1 MEALVDRGF
10 EEGAILKTLVD
21 ENLSLHPR
29 VSGVRQI
36 SPAGRLTA

>member
-10 EEGAILKTLVD
+10 EEGAILETLVD
-21 ENLSLHPR
+21 QNLSLHAW
-29 VSGVRQI
+29 VSSVRQI

>member
-10 EEGAILKTLVD
+10 EEGAILETLVD
-21 ENLSLHPR
+21 KNFPLHAW
-29 VSGVRQI
+29 VSSVRQI